1 MLCRLILKWAVV
13 LHVADLSTMGRKS
26 VMRMRRPNTGI
37 KKMDLVRKLVTKR
50 TKCTHAHLLT
60 RPGMFSFSLTYM
72 KHKSIKG
79 ACIVCV
85 VQCRYWN
92 VAAINKL

>member
-1 MLCRLILKWAVV
+1 MLRRLILKWAVV
-13 LHVADLSTMGRKS
+13 LHFADLSTMGRKS
-26 VMRMRRPNTGI
+26 VMRMRMRVRRPNTGI

-72 KHKSIKG
+72 KHQSIKG

-85 VQCRYWN
+85 VQCRY
-92 VAAINKL
+92 I